1 MSDIDKLQETEESN
15 KNNSPTSQPD
25 KDLTND
31 PSSELNETQK
41 ADSVG
46 SEEVVNANEKVG
58 DVTNEDIET
67 PDTDK
72 NIVEETAEAKTIETE
87 DGNEGNPPASQ
98 SDNNLT
104 NDPSLE
110 LNETQKAAPVD
121 SEEAVNANEKADDV
135 TNEDIETPD
144 TDKNVVEE
152 TAEAKTIETEDG
164 NEGNPPASQSD
175 NNLTNDPSLELN
187 DTQKAAP
194 VDSEEAVNANEKADD
209 VTNKD
214 IETPDTDKSAEKDT
228 AAGKT
233 SKTDEKDDE
242 VINEIEESNAEDAE
256 DEGNKERHTIE
267 VKEYDTMSL
276 EALAI
281 ELEKLLKNEKVQAI
295 KSHVDNINAVFK
307 SKFQALIDEKKEEF
321 LNDGGNEIDFY
332 YASPIQKRFKTAY
345 KEYRKRLNEHYQG
358 LEKNLKQNLANKL
371 EIIEELK
378 GLINVE
384 ENINTTYKHFK
395 ELQERWRTTGPIP
408 RDKYNNA
415 WNSYHHHVEM
425 FYDFLHLN
433 RDLRDLDFKH
443 NLEKKLMIIDRAEEL
458 AQDDNVMRAFR
469 ELQELHKMWKEE
481 LGPVAREHREEIWER
496 FKAATKIINDRRQ
509 IYYQEIDKVYE
520 KNLEIKLEIIANIDA
535 INAQEYKSH
544 NAWQKKIKEIE
555 EQRNAFFNAG
565 KVPIKLNEST
575 WAKFKE
581 SVRTFNRRKNAFYKG
596 LKKEQYKNLQQK
608 LDLIKIAEDNKD
620 SEDFEATTPLM
631 KKIQS
636 DWKKIGHVPRKD
648 SDKIWKQFKSAC
660 NSYFDKLHA
669 KRNSANQ
676 ENIDA
681 FNKKNDFLN
690 TLKDLKLTDNKDQ
703 NLEIIKEQ
711 ITQWRTF
718 GRVPN
723 DKRYIEGKFQK
734 TIDGLLASLNMDKNE
749 VEMIKFENKL
759 DHMNTSD
766 DDNRN
771 LDNERSFIRKK
782 IDEVKSQINQLENN
796 LQFFTNVND
805 DNPLVKEVHQNIKT
819 HKESLK
825 LWKSKLQKIK
835 DFY

>member
-1 MSDIDKLQETEESN
+1 MSDINKLQKIE
-15 KNNSPTSQPD
+15 KNNEDDATLGQSNS
-25 KDLTND
+25 DLTND
-31 PSSELNETQK
+31 
-41 ADSVG
+41 A
-46 SEEVVNANEKVG
+46 
-58 DVTNEDIET
+58 
-67 PDTDK
+67 
-72 NIVEETAEAKTIETE
+72 
-87 DGNEGNPPASQ
+87 
-98 SDNNLT
+98 
-104 NDPSLE
+104 SLE
-110 LNETQKAAPVD
+110 LNEDQKADATN
-121 SEEAVNANEKADDV
+121 SEEVDNTTDSVVNDDTKAPDEDENVKTDDKVVASDTNKEDETVTDKTDDVVNEDTKTPDDKIVASETDKEDETVIDKTDDVVNEVTETPDADDKVVASETDKEDEAVTNKTDDV
-135 TNEDIETPD
+135 TNEVTETPD
-144 TDKNVVEE
+144 ADE
-152 TAEAKTIETEDG
+152 
-164 NEGNPPASQSD
+164 
-175 NNLTNDPSLELN
+175 
-187 DTQKAAP
+187 
-194 VDSEEAVNANEKADD
+194 NAKADD
-209 VTNKD
+209 KVVAS
-214 IETPDTDKSAEKDT
+214 ETDK
-228 AAGKT
+228 
-233 SKTDEKDDE
+233 

-281 ELEKLLKNEKVQAI
+281 EIEKLLKNEKIQAI
-295 KSHVDNINAVFK
+295 KPHVDNINATFK
-307 SKFQALIDEKKEEF
+307 TKFQALIDKKKEEF
-321 LNDGGNEIDFY
+321 LNEGGNEIDFY
-332 YASPIQKRFKTAY
+332 YSSPIQKRFKEAY
-345 KEYRKRLNEHYQG
+345 KEYRKRLNEHYQS
-358 LEKNLKQNLANKL
+358 LEKNLKQNLADKL

-378 GLINVE
+378 GLINLE

-395 ELQERWRTTGPIP
+395 ELQERWRNTGPIP

-415 WNSYHHHVEM
+415 WNSYHHHVEI

-458 AQDDNVMRAFR
+458 AKDDNVMRAFR

-496 FKAATKIINDRRQ
+496 FKAATKIINDKRQ
-509 IYYQEIDKVYE
+509 VYYQEIDKVYE
-520 KNLEIKLEIIANIDA
+520 KNLETKLEIIANIEA
-535 INAQEYKSH
+535 INTQESKSH
-544 NAWQKKIKEIE
+544 SSWQKKIKDIE
-555 EQRNAFFNAG
+555 ELRNAFFNAG

-581 SVRTFNRRKNAFYKG
+581 SVRIFNRQKNAFYKG

-620 SEDFEATTPLM
+620 SDDFEVTTPLM

-660 NSYFDKLHA
+660 NAYFDKLHA
-669 KRNSANQ
+669 KRNAANQ

-690 TLKDLKLTDNKDQ
+690 TLKDLKLEDDAKDK
-703 NLEIIKEQ
+703 NLATIKEQ
-711 ITQWRTF
+711 ITQWRSF
-718 GRVPN
+718 GKVPN
-723 DKRYIEGKFQK
+723 DKRYIESKFQK
-734 TIDGLLASLNMDKNE
+734 TIDGLLASLKMDKNE

-759 DHMNTSD
+759 DNINTSD

-771 LDNERSFIRKK
+771 LDNERSYIRKR

-796 LQFFTNVND
+796 LQFFTNVDD

-819 HKESLK
+819 HKDSLK